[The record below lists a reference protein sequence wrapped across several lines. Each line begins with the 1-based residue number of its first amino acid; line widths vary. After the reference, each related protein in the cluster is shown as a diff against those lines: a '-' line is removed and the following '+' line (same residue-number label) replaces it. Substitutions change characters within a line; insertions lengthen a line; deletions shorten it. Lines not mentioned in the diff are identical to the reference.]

1 VVYAS
6 GRDLASKENLWFT
19 LDDHP
24 EYSGQNACQ
33 PSGAFVHLRNKLLFS
48 VAGMNDEAFY
58 LMKRKLV
65 LNQMPSGKELS
76 VRLMSPSEAL

>member
-1 VVYAS
+1 
-6 GRDLASKENLWFT
+6 
-19 LDDHP
+19 
-24 EYSGQNACQ
+24 
-33 PSGAFVHLRNKLLFS
+33 
-48 VAGMNDEAFY
+48 MNDEAFY